1 MTKQTL
7 IKKLTQSIE
16 TRQKDAAFWEADY
29 DVRKAHGDT
38 VAAADSYH
46 VWCAIVNFELPR
58 MRKILED
65 IKSLEV

>member
-7 IKKLTQSIE
+7 IKKLTRSIE
-16 TRQKDAAFWEADY
+16 AREKDAAFWKADY
-29 DVRKAHGDT
+29 DVRKAHGDV
-38 VAAADSYH
+38 VAAEDSYH

-65 IKSLEV
+65 IKTLEV